1 MEINE
6 NFEPLKVK
14 RDWSYSFSKGI
25 IFLFSL
31 KREFDSGWLLIP
43 TLMKNSL
50 SQTVRLADEGEPIH
64 LSATTDENEDVNI
77 FQGYFCKNKRNWQ
90 K

>member
-1 MEINE
+1 
-6 NFEPLKVK
+6 
-14 RDWSYSFSKGI
+14 
-25 IFLFSL
+25 
-31 KREFDSGWLLIP
+31 
-43 TLMKNSL
+43 MKNSL